1 MSHTRFELGF
11 SRHRKVFRLSDAA
24 YRLWSSAIDY
34 CREQRTDG
42 KVEPS
47 DLIAIPRGTAGTW
60 KRSVADELVASGLWH
75 ETEQGWQI
83 HDFLVWQDS
92 AIEANRKRE
101 AARERMRSVRANNSR
116 TKSEVTPT
124 DHDLS
129 LDPDPSDSA
138 SDAREDGES
147 GVFKAES
154 EASDRLKADSL
165 WVFDAWRKLTGHE
178 KSKADRKRLN
188 RIASRIREGFSREQ
202 LVEVIKN
209 RVNDP
214 WLMGT
219 TERSTR
225 VYDDIETLFRD
236 TAQVERLIALTS
248 PLKNGKNGSV
258 QSGAAATFD
267 PMTNQ
272 SGSA

>member
-42 KVEPS
+42 KMEPS
-47 DLIAIPRGTAGTW
+47 DLMAIPRGTAGTW
-60 KRSVADELVASGLWH
+60 KTSVAAELVTAGLWH
-75 ETEQGWQI
+75 TTEHGWQI

-129 LDPDPSDSA
+129 LDLDPSDSD
-138 SDAREDGES
+138 SDAPEAGES

-154 EASDRLKADSL
+154 SAPERLKADSL
-165 WVFDAWRKLTGHE
+165 WVFDVWRVETGHE
-178 KSKADRKRLN
+178 KAKADRKRLN
-188 RIASRIREGFSREQ
+188 RIAARLREGFSKVQ
-202 LVEVIKN
+202 LAEAIKN

-225 VYDDIETLFRD
+225 VYDDVDTLLRD
-236 TAQVERLIALTS
+236 TAQVERLIALVV
-248 PLKNGKNGSV
+248 PLVPGKTNG
-258 QSGAAATFD
+258 QTATLD
-267 PMTNQ
+267 EKDAGGW
-272 SGSA
+272 S